1 MSKINVRS
9 PYYITYNQTN
19 LTEVGLQLY
28 IYTGTQTVD
37 RTQQGALTG
46 YYDLRSFAIE
56 ETVTFDI
63 SEIVK
68 DFIETNFTGGVYSC
82 KNVWVDYKATLFTPN
97 GAEDANY
104 TQCRAFDGY
113 GYFEDGPNPAN
124 ESGLLMSNRCILKP
138 DDSVITI
145 PVDTSLAVSVT
156 FVENNEEVF
165 SKLISGS
172 SQSTNMIE
180 YVSNLTNS
188 VDNYEERVT
197 QDGGTFESNVCLSQF
212 EDTFSIFGFDTI
224 YVDTIDEQIK
234 VEVKNINECKYTPL
248 KLTFVNKFGAL
259 QDLYFFKTSKEKL
272 NVKEESFK
280 RNIVTNGTYDI
291 SRHQKTLLTKN
302 GQRSLSINSGYYPE
316 ENNEVFSQLLLSQ
329 ECWIEYENKTL
340 PITIK
345 TSNINYKTHLNDKL
359 IEYAM
364 EIEFANEKIN
374 NVR

>member
-19 LTEVGLQLY
+19 LTEVQLEVY
-28 IYTGTQTVD
+28 IYKGTQTDD
-37 RTQQGALTG
+37 RTQQGALNG

-63 SEIVK
+63 AEIVK
-68 DFIETNFTGGVYSC
+68 DFIETNFTNGVYSC
-82 KNVWVDYKATLFTPN
+82 NNVWVDYKATLFTPN
-97 GAEDANY
+97 GTTDANY

-113 GYFEDGPNPAN
+113 GYFEDGANPSN

-138 DDSVITI
+138 DDSIITI

-156 FVENNEEVF
+156 FVENNQEVY
-165 SKLISGS
+165 SKIITGS
-172 SQSTNMIE
+172 SESTNMIE

-197 QDGGTFESNVCLSQF
+197 QDGGTFENNVCLSQF

-259 QDLYFFKTSKEKL
+259 QDLYFFKTSKERL
-272 NVKEESFK
+272 NVTEESFK
-280 RNIVTNGTYDI
+280 RNIVTNATYDI

-302 GQRSLSINSGYYPE
+302 GQRSLTINSGYYPE
-316 ENNEVFSQLLLSQ
+316 DNNDVFSELLLSQ
-329 ECWIEYENKTL
+329 ECWIEYEGKTL

-364 EIEFANEKIN
+364 EIEFANERIN